1 MSLDD
6 SGLAIAEQATRALG
20 SLERYGNV
28 LRPPGTHERAW
39 RLEMLDELTRAGHHL
54 AGAVA
59 RVVGDDDPAVESMVR
74 ALSSAIDL
82 HCDRVA
88 RAVRDR
94 PVPPGRGAPAGG
106 RGVPFPTPYVR
117 LPDDGSRPV
126 APVDGTAAVHEG
138 PAPQDPVDPSVARAV
153 IGTAAELLMSRHGYG
168 ADAAYALIL
177 ERARDTGSST
187 YEVAARVVDARGVD
201 ED

>member
-59 RVVGDDDPAVESMVR
+59 RVVGDDDPAVDSMVR
-74 ALSSAIDL
+74 ALSEAIGL
-82 HCDRVA
+82 HCDHVA

-94 PVPPGRGAPAGG
+94 PVPPVRRVPAAGRV
-106 RGVPFPTPYVR
+106 VPFPTPYVR
-117 LPDDGSRPV
+117 LPDDGSRL
-126 APVDGTAAVHEG
+126 ASGDGTAAAREVR
-138 PAPQDPVDPSVARAV
+138 APQDPVDPSVARAV
-153 IGTAAELLMSRHGYG
+153 IGTAAELLMVRHGYG
-168 ADAAYALIL
+168 VDAAYALIL

-187 YEVAARVVDARGVD
+187 YEVAARVVDARVVD

>member
-6 SGLAIAEQATRALG
+6 SGLAMAEQATHALG

-74 ALSSAIDL
+74 ALSSAIGL

-94 PVPPGRGAPAGG
+94 PAAPGRGAPGAGAG
-106 RGVPFPTPYVR
+106 SVVPFPTPYVR
-117 LPDDGSRPV
+117 LPDDGPPPV
-126 APVDGTAAVHEG
+126 AAVG
-138 PAPQDPVDPSVARAV
+138 VGRVPQDAVDPSVARAV

-168 ADAAYALIL
+168 VDAAYALIL
-177 ERARDTGSST
+177 ERARDTGTST
-187 YEVAARVVDARGVD
+187 YEVAARVVDGD
-201 ED
+201 

>member
-94 PVPPGRGAPAGG
+94 PVPPVRRVPAAGRV
-106 RGVPFPTPYVR
+106 VPFPTPYVR
-117 LPDDGSRPV
+117 LPDDGPPPV
-126 APVDGTAAVHEG
+126 AAVG
-138 PAPQDPVDPSVARAV
+138 VGRVPQDAVDPSVARAV
-153 IGTAAELLMSRHGYG
+153 IGTAAELLMVRHGYG
-168 ADAAYALIL
+168 VDAAYALIL
-177 ERARDTGSST
+177 ERARDPGTST
-187 YEVAARVVDARGVD
+187 YEVAARVVDGD
-201 ED
+201 

>member
-28 LRPPGTHERAW
+28 LRPPGANEVAW
-39 RLEMLDELTRAGHHL
+39 RLEMLEELTRAGHHL

-74 ALSSAIDL
+74 ALSSAIGL

-94 PVPPGRGAPAGG
+94 PVSPARGAPGDG
-106 RGVPFPTPYVR
+106 RVVPFPTPYVR

-126 APVDGTAAVHEG
+126 AAVG
-138 PAPQDPVDPSVARAV
+138 GGRAPQDAVDPSVARAV

-168 ADAAYALIL
+168 VDAAYALIL
-177 ERARDTGSST
+177 ERARASGTST
-187 YEVAARVVDARGVD
+187 YEVAARVVDGD
-201 ED
+201 

>member
-59 RVVGDDDPAVESMVR
+59 RVVGDDDPAVDSMVR
-74 ALSSAIDL
+74 ALSEAIGL
-82 HCDRVA
+82 HCDQVA

-94 PVPPGRGAPAGG
+94 PVPPARRAPAAG
-106 RGVPFPTPYVR
+106 RAVPFPTPYVR
-117 LPDDGSRPV
+117 RPDDGSRL
-126 APVDGTAAVHEG
+126 ASVDGTAAAREG
-138 PAPQDPVDPSVARAV
+138 RAPQDPVDPSVARAV
-153 IGTAAELLMSRHGYG
+153 IGTAAELLMSRLGYG
-168 ADAAYALIL
+168 VDAAYALIL

-187 YEVAARVVDARGVD
+187 YEVAARVVD